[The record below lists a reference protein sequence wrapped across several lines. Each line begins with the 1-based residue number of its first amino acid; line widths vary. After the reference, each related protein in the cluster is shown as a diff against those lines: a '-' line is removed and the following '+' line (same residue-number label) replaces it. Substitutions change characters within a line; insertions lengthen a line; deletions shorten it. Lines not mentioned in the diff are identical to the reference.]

1 MNVYDAAKIL
11 GLTGEITPEIT
22 KKAFR
27 EACKKY
33 HPDVNPAGE
42 ELMKMVNEA
51 YEILKN
57 YNGENRDQQSDY
69 NDMLSDALNAIIHI
83 PDLIIEICGAW
94 LWITGNT
101 KAHKELLKES
111 GFSWASKKK
120 AWYFRP
126 EEYRSSSRG
135 KKSLN
140 DIRAKYGSSKPDK
153 AKQPT
158 SNRLHGFSK

>member
-11 GLTGEITPEIT
+11 GITGEINPKIV
-22 KKAFR
+22 KSSFR

-42 ELMKMVNEA
+42 ELMKLVNEA
-51 YEILKN
+51 YEILKDHK
-57 YNGENRDQQSDY
+57 GESRDQQSDY
-69 NDMLSDALNAIIHI
+69 SDLLSEALNAIIHLE
-83 PDLIIEICGAW
+83 DLIIEICGAW
-94 LWITGNT
+94 IWITGNT
-101 KAHKELLKES
+101 KTHKELLKES
-111 GFSWASKKK
+111 GFRWASKKK

-140 DIRAKYGSSKPDK
+140 DIRAKYGSSRPEK
-153 AKQPT
+153 ATHHRLNGFKQ
-158 SNRLHGFSK
+158 S